1 MKFRFDDQPH
11 QSAAVSAVVDL
22 FEGALVPPRDTLAA
36 QVPGAD
42 GHKGFALERSSS
54 LTI

>member
-1 MKFRFDDQPH
+1 MISRTSRPPF
-11 QSAAVSAVVDL
+11 SAVVDL